1 MMRVGVLLTL
11 VLIAALVWQSEAKPT
26 SPSSCSRPPYGMGV
40 KTTNCENRIPYREGE
55 TCRFK
60 CQNGYRRTSGDT
72 SRTCTDKSWSGNM
85 LICEQYGCERP
96 GNLGGFYSRV
106 GRTGCEPLKP
116 LYDNGETCTFAC
128 KDGYV
133 AEAGDP
139 SITCKNGGWSGTPLT
154 CTPELR
160 CKDPPS
166 SSTAYIR
173 GCQSPYEEGETCT
186 FECRPGFERYYGNV
200 NANITCTRGY
210 WIGESLICL

>member
-1 MMRVGVLLTL
+1 MMRVRVLVTL

-26 SPSSCSRPPYGMGV
+26 YPSSCSRPPYGKGV
-40 KTTNCENRIPYREGE
+40 KTTNCEYRIPYKEGE
-55 TCRFK
+55 ICRFK
-60 CQNGYRRTSGDT
+60 CRNGYRRTSGDT

-85 LICEQYGCERP
+85 LICEQC
-96 GNLGGFYSRV
+96 
-106 GRTGCEPLKP
+106 
-116 LYDNGETCTFAC
+116 
-128 KDGYV
+128 
-133 AEAGDP
+133 
-139 SITCKNGGWSGTPLT
+139 
-154 CTPELR
+154 

-186 FECRPGFERYYGNV
+186 FECRPGFERHYGNV